1 MSSVQN
7 LLRDI
12 HLEQIYSVV
21 NTYSIDRRIYLNSV
35 SQRDVIIQT
44 QKNLINSLK
53 THVNCLNECINIQTS
68 LIENSDN

>member
-1 MSSVQN
+1 M
-7 LLRDI
+7 
-12 HLEQIYSVV
+12 V

-68 LIENSDN
+68 LIESSDN

>member
-12 HLEQIYSVV
+12 HLEQLYSVV

-68 LIENSDN
+68 LIESSDN